1 MTWSLRWQP
10 WKIWMS
16 AALGVLLL
24 ADLGL
29 TIFLWQG
36 AGQGPEALQADRDR
50 LAIQAKLLRAD
61 VERAEKIRASLP
73 QAGKQ
78 CDAFYQQSFLDAVT
92 GYSKIESDL
101 GSIASQSGV
110 KTTDLT
116 FKRVEVANRGATE
129 IAINAS
135 VEGDYPALVRFINSL
150 ETSKNFYLLDSLK
163 LNSAKEGGVK
173 LALEL
178 HTYFRT

>member
-1 MTWSLRWQP
+1 MTLSLRWQP
-10 WKIWMS
+10 WKIWVGT
-16 AALGVLLL
+16 ALALLLL

-29 TIFLWQG
+29 AIFLWQG
-36 AGQGPEALQADRDR
+36 AGQGPEALQTQRDR
-50 LAIQAKLLRAD
+50 LAVQAKLLRAD
-61 VERAEKIRASLP
+61 VERGEKIRASLP
-73 QAGKQ
+73 EAGKQ
-78 CDAFYQQSFLDAVT
+78 CDAFYQQSFLNNAS

-101 GSIASQSGV
+101 GAIAAQSGV

-116 FKRVEVANRGATE
+116 FKQTDITNRGATE
-129 IAINAS
+129 VAINAT
-135 VEGDYPALVRFINSL
+135 VEGDYPALVHFINSL

>member
-1 MTWSLRWQP
+1 MISSLRWQP
-10 WKIWMS
+10 WKIWVS
-16 AALGVLLL
+16 AVLGLLIV

-29 TIFLWQG
+29 AIFLWQG

-61 VERAEKIRASLP
+61 VERGERIRASLP

-78 CDAFYQQSFLDAVT
+78 CDTFYQQSFLDAGT

-101 GSIASQSGV
+101 ASIAAQSGV

-129 IAINAS
+129 IGINAQ

-150 ETSKNFYLLDSLK
+150 ETSKNFYLLDALK
-163 LNSAKEGGVK
+163 LNYAREGGVK